1 MLDQTSYNQESE
13 ISLFELFLMIKKY
26 FLFLVIFTLI
36 GGGLAS
42 IYAFGFAPK
51 TYQSDVEIVVNG
63 QQQSIKDFII
73 SDKVVLEAVRNS
85 DLNISVHTVQSGLNI
100 TFNTSSKF
108 MDISLKL
115 DDARYTNMLLSEIL
129 DVVKDYAE
137 NDPIYVS
144 YKGLISTPTAV
155 SNDYLVGP
163 NYFLIIFIGM
173 LLAGFVSLGYVFI
186 REMMFPKYHS
196 KESIE
201 KNLECDCIGVIPL
214 YSSNGGETHV

>member
-26 FLFLVIFTLI
+26 FLFLVIFTLL

-51 TYQSDVEIVVNG
+51 TYQSDIEIVVNG
-63 QQQSIKDFII
+63 QQQSIKDFIM
-73 SDKVVLEAVRNS
+73 SDKVVLEAVRNTNL
-85 DLNISVHTVQSGLNI
+85 DVSVRTVQDGLDI

-108 MDISLKL
+108 MDVSLKL

-129 DVVKDYAE
+129 DIVKDYAE
-137 NDPIYVS
+137 NDLIYVS

-163 NYFLIIFIGM
+163 NYVLIIFIGM
-173 LLAGFVSLGYVFI
+173 LLAGFVSLGYVFV
-186 REMMFPKYHS
+186 REMMFPKYHT
-196 KESIE
+196 KEALE
-201 KNLECDCIGVIPL
+201 KSLECDCLAVIPS
-214 YSSNGGETHV
+214 YDIKGGESHV